1 VNLVRRRRVERA
13 LRESEERL
21 DVAAHS
27 SGAGLWGL
35 ELDTRRIWATSRLR
49 ELFQLS
55 PVDDL
60 EVEAV
65 LAVVHPADRERVRRA
80 FGDVEA
86 PASEVGL
93 EFRIVRADGSERW
106 IATWGQRN
114 DARHDKVR
122 RWSGASIDV
131 TDRRRGEAE
140 MQALRQEL
148 AHVARVAMMGE
159 L

>member
-1 VNLVRRRRVERA
+1 MEHTVWGGVRRYSRQPTLWERYQWWIVGVLAIGLLQAGLILLLGVNLVRRRRVERA

-35 ELDTRRIWATSRLR
+35 DLDTRRIWATSRLR

-65 LAVVHPADRERVRRA
+65 LAVVHPADHV
-80 FGDVEA
+80 
-86 PASEVGL
+86 
-93 EFRIVRADGSERW
+93 
-106 IATWGQRN
+106 
-114 DARHDKVR
+114 
-122 RWSGASIDV
+122 
-131 TDRRRGEAE
+131 RGEIDQHDRHRRLAE
-140 MQALRQEL
+140 AESSLLPQRRKL
-148 AHVARVAMMGE
+148 HKTNF
-159 L
+159 